1 MKAFPSNVSVTIL
14 NRRQYDKDLSADL
27 NKVGDDALPIAASL
41 ACHSLKIWENSQEHL
56 RTQLFR
62 NQVQHRI
69 IDSTD
74 KYFVFR
80 RPDLL
85 ESLIK
90 DSIHTWREKKG
101 LA

>member
-14 NRRQYDKDLSADL
+14 NRRQYDKSLSNEL
-27 NKVGDDALPIAASL
+27 NQVFHHRISLTCSSFDKVWID
-41 ACHSLKIWENSQEHL
+41 SQDYL

-62 NQVQHRI
+62 HPIQHRL
-69 IDSTD
+69 IDSSE
-74 KYFVFR
+74 KYFVFH

-90 DSIHTWREKKG
+90 DSINQWREKKG